1 SCPVCRQNL
10 IRAENGAIRFVL
22 RLEKRTRTLSRVAL
36 RSAKVLFRRGPGHL
50 RRSYIRMGEKLAGSG
65 SPIVTM
71 MQPADSILRKD
82 APRGCGANSVVGGS
96 LPQSK
101 VRAVLVV
108 VANVFREHTF
118 Q

>member
-1 SCPVCRQNL
+1 
-10 IRAENGAIRFVL
+10 
-22 RLEKRTRTLSRVAL
+22 
-36 RSAKVLFRRGPGHL
+36 
-50 RRSYIRMGEKLAGSG
+50 MGEKLAGSG

-101 VRAVLVV
+101 VRAVFVL

-118 Q
+118 QMAFIHRNDVIQ